1 MQTFSRC
8 VMSRLPVTAVAVD
21 VKGVTDMG
29 SRGRF
34 VLMCLVVL
42 ILSASGSSARNSSS
56 IADAVR
62 VPSTEPSIVHSQ
74 KRDLP
79 WATQADIRERQMV
92 AWIILLMKDGR
103 SAR

>member
-1 MQTFSRC
+1 
-8 VMSRLPVTAVAVD
+8 
-21 VKGVTDMG
+21 MG

-42 ILSASGSSARNSSS
+42 LSASGSSARDGVST
-56 IADAVR
+56 ADAVP
-62 VPSTEPSIVHSQ
+62 VSSVEASVVHSQ

-79 WATQADIRERQMV
+79 WETQADIRERQML

-103 SAR
+103 GAR

>member
-1 MQTFSRC
+1 
-8 VMSRLPVTAVAVD
+8 
-21 VKGVTDMG
+21 MG

-34 VLMCLVVL
+34 VLICLIVF
-42 ILSASGSSARNSSS
+42 LSATGSSARDNAG
-56 IADAVR
+56 IADAAR
-62 VPSTEPSIVHSQ
+62 VPVPEPSIVHSQ

-79 WATQADIRERQMV
+79 WANQADIRERQML